1 MASSAVIKIACVAV
15 MVMVVAAPAA
25 GAINCGQVTSNLAPC
40 INYARSGGNIPPTC
54 CNGIRTVNNLAKTTA
69 DRQAACKCLQ
79 SAAGAIKGINFG
91 LVAGLPGKCGVN
103 IPYKISPST
112 NCARYN

>member
-25 GAINCGQVTSNLAPC
+25 EAITCGQVTSSLAPC
-40 INYARSGGNIPPTC
+40 INYARVGGAIPPSC
-54 CNGIRTVNNLAKTTA
+54 CNGIRTLNNLAKTTA
-69 DRQAACKCLQ
+69 DRQTACKCLQ
-79 SAAGAIKGINFG
+79 SAASTIKGINFS

-112 NCARYN
+112 NCASVK